1 MALKAGILGAGY
13 MGGLHGRNLAGLRGV
28 TIEAICSLEGA
39 QALSDRLTGGK
50 AAVFTDFDA
59 MLKAADLDVLYVCL
73 PPGAHSG
80 QVEKAARRGI
90 HVFMEKPIAIEP
102 RRAASIVRAIEK
114 AGVVSQVGY
123 MSRFGTAVKKLKK
136 MIDDGAAGRPTLF
149 QARYFCNALHSPWWR
164 HIEQSGGQVLEQV
177 IHTYDAALHLFG
189 DVKSVCGMAENLCH
203 TNVDGYNVEDTSA
216 ALLRFANGALGSI
229 VGSNCAVP
237 MEWTSEWRVVC
248 ENVTV
253 LFKSPNEAE
262 FIHTKGSKAKRVE
275 EAKGADIYLEETK
288 NFLAAVRGTQKT
300 MSPAREGLRGV
311 KLTSAV
317 LRSAAQ
323 GGKPVPVR

>member
-1 MALKAGILGAGY
+1 
-13 MGGLHGRNLAGLRGV
+13 MGGLHGRNLAGRRDV
-28 TIEAICSLEGA
+28 KVEAICSLEGA

-50 AAVFTDFDA
+50 APVFTDFDA
-59 MLKAADLDVLYVCL
+59 MLKAVELDVLYVCL
-73 PPGAHSG
+73 PPGQHSG
-80 QVEKAARRGI
+80 QEEKAARRGI
-90 HVFMEKPIAIEP
+90 HIFMEKPIAIEP

-123 MSRFGTAVKKLKK
+123 MSRFGPAVKKLKK
-136 MIDDGAAGRPTLF
+136 MIDDGSAGCPTLF

-164 HIEQSGGQVLEQV
+164 DVEQSGGQVLEQV

-189 DVKSVCGMAENLCH
+189 DVKTVSGLAENLCH
-203 TNVDGYNVEDTSA
+203 TDVDGYTVEDTSA

-262 FIHTKGSKAKRVE
+262 FVRTKGGKAKRVAH
-275 EAKGADIYLEETK
+275 AKEADIYLEETR
-288 NFLAAVRGTQKT
+288 NFLAAVRGTQT
-300 MSPAREGLRGV
+300 AMSPVRDGLKGV
-311 KLTSAV
+311 KVTSAV

-323 GGKPVPVR
+323 GGKPVPIR